1 MRLVSLAVFAA
12 LVCVAAC
19 GQQSRFTTP
28 PAPTQSDPSS
38 RALSDTRTLVDQG
51 YKWLLLIPPER
62 AYAADRSVIM
72 GGPLATGPMGGG
84 YSHGF
89 VSTYSLTQIDPDAPL
104 NRWRPLGAFESEEQC
119 TNYKAQQLNQI
130 SDPAWVTAQA
140 RKSPTHL
147 VDVSGTR
154 DLFET
159 ARCVSAAELSGK

>member
-1 MRLVSLAVFAA
+1 
-12 LVCVAAC
+12 
-19 GQQSRFTTP
+19 
-28 PAPTQSDPSS
+28 
-38 RALSDTRTLVDQG
+38 
-51 YKWLLLIPPER
+51 
-62 AYAADRSVIM
+62 
-72 GGPLATGPMGGG
+72 MGGG

-89 VSTYSLTQIDPDAPL
+89 VSTYSLNQIEPDAPL

-119 TNYKAQQLNQI
+119 SNYKTQQLNQT
-130 SDPAWVTAQA
+130 SDPAWVSAQA